1 MQAGSNPII
10 RFNQVLLF
18 IVLFFGILYFAKP
31 FFIPLAIGAMMAMLL
46 VPLCRKLEQRKIP
59 RGLAAVGCSL
69 LALVL
74 LLGIGYLLI
83 NQIIALG
90 KDMPLIGRKLND
102 MLNSAHDFISEHFQ
116 LPVDAQKAYIKNQID
131 GFSNLAGKFV
141 GDIFRSVLSFMIH
154 LLIITTYTTLLL
166 IYRRRFKNFVLALV
180 IHYAGRTNLDAA
192 RDVVDKTTNVAS
204 SYLAGVCIVA
214 LIFSVINSIGLSI
227 IGIENALFFGVMVA
241 FINII
246 PYIGSVAGSAIVV
259 LYTLI
264 TRDSLITPAVVA
276 LFFIV
281 LQQIDSYILTPKIT
295 GSKIQLNALFTIMA
309 LLLGSLV
316 WGVAG
321 MILFVPFLGAAKV
334 VFDHVESLKPYG
346 NLIGDRE
353 VSPTKKAVPKN
364 TETAK
369 YNKYS
374 DR

>member
-1 MQAGSNPII
+1 MQAGTNPIT

-31 FFIPLAIGAMMAMLL
+31 FFIPLAIGTMMAMLL
-46 VPLCRKLEQRKIP
+46 VPLCRRLERLKIP
-59 RGLAAVGCSL
+59 RGLAAVACSL
-69 LALVL
+69 FALVL

-116 LPVDAQKAYIKNQID
+116 LPVDTQKAYLQNQID

-141 GDIFRSVLSFMIH
+141 GDIFRSILSFLVH
-154 LLIITTYTTLLL
+154 LLIITAYTTLLL

-180 IHYAGRTNLDAA
+180 VHYAGRTNLDEA
-192 RDVVDKTTNVAS
+192 RDVVDKTTDVAS
-204 SYLAGVCIVA
+204 SYLTGVCIVA
-214 LIFSVINSIGLSI
+214 LIFSVINTVGLTV

-264 TRDSLITPAVVA
+264 TRDTLITPAIVA
-276 LFFIV
+276 LFFIM

-346 NLIGDRE
+346 SLIGDRE
-353 VSPTKKAVPKN
+353 VQTAQKKP
-364 TETAK
+364 
-369 YNKYS
+369 S
-374 DR
+374 RLRRDGQIQ

>member
-1 MQAGSNPII
+1 MQGGTNPIQ

-31 FFIPLAIGAMMAMLL
+31 FLIPLAIGAMLAMLL
-46 VPLCRKLEQRKIP
+46 VPLCHRLEQWRVP
-59 RGLAAVGCSL
+59 RPLAAVCCAL
-69 LALVL
+69 FALVI

-83 NQIIALG
+83 NQIAVLG

-102 MLNSAHDFISEHFQ
+102 TLNSAHDFISEHFQ
-116 LPVDAQKAYIKNQID
+116 LPIDTQKAYLQNQID
-131 GFSNLAGKFV
+131 GISNLAGKFV
-141 GDIFRSVLSFMIH
+141 GDIFRSILSFLVR
-154 LLIITTYTTLLL
+154 LLIITAYTILLL
-166 IYRRRFKNFVLALV
+166 IYRRRFKSFILALV
-180 IHYAGRTNLDAA
+180 VHYGGRTNLAEA

-214 LIFSVINSIGLSI
+214 SIFSIVNTIGLTI

-241 FINII
+241 VINII

-264 TRDSLITPAVVA
+264 THDSLVTPAIVA
-276 LFFIV
+276 IFFIV
-281 LQQIDSYILTPKIT
+281 LQQIDSYVITPKIT

-346 NLIGDRE
+346 NLIGNRE
-353 VSPTKKAVPKN
+353 TPTKKSRP
-364 TETAK
+364 T
-369 YNKYS
+369 
-374 DR
+374 